1 MSTWFLLWD
10 AMHKRGLC
18 RLMYSVETNK
28 HICKFFSPS
37 GFHHSGFSVPN
48 VIIIIIIIIIVGFV
62 STYKDDQQTLQC

>member
-28 HICKFFSPS
+28 HICKIFSPS

-48 VIIIIIIIIIVGFV
+48 VMAI
-62 STYKDDQQTLQC
+62 